1 VVDNAVY
8 RLSISLSVPE
18 IFALK
23 FESCRESRRILDDFA
38 LRNFKGTV
46 SPKSCT
52 RVITPT

>member
-1 VVDNAVY
+1 MVDNAVY